1 MMRSMHVQSNMEEAL
16 CLVTP
21 APPTPLGFL
30 KSGVRDPQLLKYLLK
45 KSSVR
50 CQASLAAASS

>member
-1 MMRSMHVQSNMEEAL
+1 MMRSLHVKSNMEEAL
-16 CLVTP
+16 CLVSP
-21 APPTPLGFL
+21 APLNYL
-30 KSGVRDPQLLKYLLK
+30 KAGVRDPQLLKYLLK